1 MARPIAGFLV
11 AVMMVAAMALASM
24 VGAGLAQAQAQTDR
38 DILVDLYNATD
49 GPNWLNNTNW
59 LSDEPLSEWY
69 GVTTDGSGRV
79 TWLDL
84 PGNRLS
90 GEIPAELGGLS
101 NLEEL
106 FLGDNRLTG
115 TIPSELGGLSNLTYL
130 DLFRNQLTGAVP
142 SELSSLSNLEGLHLS
157 DNQLTGTIPSGLSG
171 LSNLEGLF
179 LDSNQLTGAIPSELG
194 DLSNLVDLFLAGNQ
208 LTGTIPSE
216 LAAQSNLEQLFLADN
231 HLSGEIPAEL
241 GNLSNL
247 RQLDLRDNPI
257 LSGPLP
263 ASFTGLTSLTYLRL
277 DGTQLCAPTD
287 AAFQAWL
294 GGIGG
299 RLGVVNCAA
308 DQRRTVT
315 LSMMRPVVGAELKAT
330 LSDPDGAV
338 TDVMWQWARSLDGT
352 TNWVDIA
359 GATSMS
365 YTPTPMDDG
374 YYLRATATYTDPL
387 ASGKTSMAVSDHA
400 VTEGDPLVA
409 RYDANANGM
418 IDKAEV
424 IAAINDYLFGDADEA
439 ISKTEVIRLIN
450 LYLFGPS
457 TPSNPPGA
465 PEGLTAAGNGQTR
478 MDLSWSA
485 PSSDG
490 GAAITGYRIEVSENG
505 STWTD
510 LVANTGNAATS
521 YSHTGLR
528 AGSTRHYRVSA
539 INSAGTG
546 PASNIATGATDTT
559 PTADRAALVALY
571 NATNGPNWANST
583 NWLTAA
589 PLDEWFGV
597 TTDSSSGRVTEL
609 SLGYNN
615 LFGELPAE
623 LGDLTALENLE
634 LDGSYISDLSA
645 LSSLTSLRYLR
656 INQNAVSDLSALS
669 GLTRLES
676 LTLNWNPVQDVSP
689 LLSLTNLRY
698 LDLGQ
703 TPLGGPSIN
712 VHIPILTARGVT
724 VLYDDRFDYTAEG
737 FTVEGGP
744 QIYNDNIFVMPI
756 EALSDGEQHADK
768 YSQYAQRFY
777 ESFKDEFDFLMIVG
791 PGFSQPRG
799 VSHAFYAGVK
809 NDVRGIGL
817 DIFSAGDRYGSA
829 DKLQGVMFCSFLW
842 AAQDLT
848 ISHELMHR
856 WGAYVMPGEISD
868 GHWFGPSNIYG
879 FLGGLYTT
887 SFDEITK
894 LGEDTYFVDSS
905 VVYLKDSYAPLE
917 LYLAGF
923 IPPEEVPEFWVAADV
938 EWVEWPSVFT
948 ATEIKEYTID
958 DVIAEHGR
966 RIPGASQ
973 AQREFRAA
981 AILLMDNNYP
991 ATSGKL
997 EFLSDVITRYSHAG
1011 VDDDELSANFYET
1024 TGGRARIVMDGL
1036 AEFLKDSATVPGAPT
1051 GLTAAGNGWTRI
1063 ALSWSA
1069 PSSDGGAAI
1078 TGYRVEVSE
1087 DRMGWSD
1094 LVVNTG
1100 STATSYSH
1108 TGLTAGSTRHY
1119 RVSAINSVGTGPA
1132 SNLAAARTSTTGTD
1146 RAALVALYNA
1156 TNGPNW
1162 ANDTNWLTDAPL
1174 GAWHGVSTD
1183 ASGRVTALRLYENG
1197 LSGSIPSEMGNLT
1210 SLEELIL
1217 VGNGITEISGL
1228 SEVVSLRVLGLD
1240 YNNIPD
1246 LSPLAD
1252 LTNLTDLSLS
1262 DTNVPDL
1269 SVLSDL
1275 INLTH
1280 LRLITTNTADLSP
1293 LSGLTNLTSLT
1304 LSHNSIADL
1313 SPLAELT
1320 NLTYL
1325 NFWENQI
1332 EDISALSGL
1341 TNLTG
1346 VGLGLNNVTDISALS
1361 GLTKLETL
1369 WLNNNNVTDISSLAG
1384 LTNLTELY
1392 LGSNSITDISA
1403 LAALTSLMELDLAS
1417 NNITDLAP
1425 LAGLTNLRNLD
1436 VRGNVLND
1444 SSIAEHVPALE
1455 SNGTVVLFDM
1465 RLSKGDFD
1473 IELVF
1478 LDDFT
1483 ESQKRVLQYTALR
1496 WMAVIIEDVPEY
1508 EFTGVWS
1515 GQCGGQS
1522 FEIPSGE
1529 RIDDLRIYVA
1539 TGGQSPGIHGTGGIY
1554 VMREESH
1561 LPVVGC
1567 MTFDLSHANLL
1578 VTGLHEIGHV
1588 LGFASEVWNEFGF
1601 YQNPPNGDDHFSGPL
1616 AIAAFAAA
1624 GGSDYEGAKVPLRQG
1639 ESHWR
1644 LSVLEGELM
1653 SPSGGGTLSA
1663 ITVQSLADL
1672 GYGVD
1677 VAQADAYTLPRARGG
1692 G

>member
-1 MARPIAGFLV
+1 MDLSWTAPTFTGGVPITGYAVESSPDGTDPWVGVFTTTGAATSYTDDGTDANGPMFVAGEWLHYR
-11 AVMMVAAMALASM
+11 VAAVNR
-24 VGAGLAQAQAQTDR
+24 VGTGPFSEPRPAG
-38 DILVDLYNATD
+38 
-49 GPNWLNNTNW
+49 
-59 LSDEPLSEWY
+59 
-69 GVTTDGSGRV
+69 
-79 TWLDL
+79 
-84 PGNRLS
+84 
-90 GEIPAELGGLS
+90 
-101 NLEEL
+101 
-106 FLGDNRLTG
+106 
-115 TIPSELGGLSNLTYL
+115 
-130 DLFRNQLTGAVP
+130 
-142 SELSSLSNLEGLHLS
+142 
-157 DNQLTGTIPSGLSG
+157 
-171 LSNLEGLF
+171 
-179 LDSNQLTGAIPSELG
+179 
-194 DLSNLVDLFLAGNQ
+194 
-208 LTGTIPSE
+208 
-216 LAAQSNLEQLFLADN
+216 
-231 HLSGEIPAEL
+231 
-241 GNLSNL
+241 
-247 RQLDLRDNPI
+247 
-257 LSGPLP
+257 
-263 ASFTGLTSLTYLRL
+263 
-277 DGTQLCAPTD
+277 
-287 AAFQAWL
+287 
-294 GGIGG
+294 
-299 RLGVVNCAA
+299 
-308 DQRRTVT
+308 
-315 LSMMRPVVGAELKAT
+315 
-330 LSDPDGAV
+330 
-338 TDVMWQWARSLDGT
+338 
-352 TNWVDIA
+352 
-359 GATSMS
+359 
-365 YTPTPMDDG
+365 
-374 YYLRATATYTDPL
+374 
-387 ASGKTSMAVSDHA
+387 
-400 VTEGDPLVA
+400 GDPLVA
-409 RYDANANGM
+409 RYDANGNNM

-465 PEGLTAAGNGQTR
+465 PEGLTAVGNGQTR
-478 MDLSWSA
+478 MDLSWGA

-546 PASNIATGATDTT
+546 PASN
-559 PTADRAALVALY
+559 P
-571 NATNGPNWANST
+571 
-583 NWLTAA
+583 
-589 PLDEWFGV
+589 
-597 TTDSSSGRVTEL
+597 
-609 SLGYNN
+609 
-615 LFGELPAE
+615 
-623 LGDLTALENLE
+623 
-634 LDGSYISDLSA
+634 
-645 LSSLTSLRYLR
+645 
-656 INQNAVSDLSALS
+656 
-669 GLTRLES
+669 
-676 LTLNWNPVQDVSP
+676 
-689 LLSLTNLRY
+689 
-698 LDLGQ
+698 
-703 TPLGGPSIN
+703 
-712 VHIPILTARGVT
+712 
-724 VLYDDRFDYTAEG
+724 
-737 FTVEGGP
+737 
-744 QIYNDNIFVMPI
+744 
-756 EALSDGEQHADK
+756 
-768 YSQYAQRFY
+768 
-777 ESFKDEFDFLMIVG
+777 
-791 PGFSQPRG
+791 
-799 VSHAFYAGVK
+799 
-809 NDVRGIGL
+809 
-817 DIFSAGDRYGSA
+817 
-829 DKLQGVMFCSFLW
+829 
-842 AAQDLT
+842 
-848 ISHELMHR
+848 
-856 WGAYVMPGEISD
+856 
-868 GHWFGPSNIYG
+868 
-879 FLGGLYTT
+879 
-887 SFDEITK
+887 
-894 LGEDTYFVDSS
+894 
-905 VVYLKDSYAPLE
+905 
-917 LYLAGF
+917 
-923 IPPEEVPEFWVAADV
+923 
-938 EWVEWPSVFT
+938 
-948 ATEIKEYTID
+948 
-958 DVIAEHGR
+958 
-966 RIPGASQ
+966 
-973 AQREFRAA
+973 
-981 AILLMDNNYP
+981 
-991 ATSGKL
+991 
-997 EFLSDVITRYSHAG
+997 
-1011 VDDDELSANFYET
+1011 
-1024 TGGRARIVMDGL
+1024 
-1036 AEFLKDSATVPGAPT
+1036 
-1051 GLTAAGNGWTRI
+1051 
-1063 ALSWSA
+1063 
-1069 PSSDGGAAI
+1069 
-1078 TGYRVEVSE
+1078 
-1087 DRMGWSD
+1087 
-1094 LVVNTG
+1094 
-1100 STATSYSH
+1100 
-1108 TGLTAGSTRHY
+1108 
-1119 RVSAINSVGTGPA
+1119 
-1132 SNLAAARTSTTGTD
+1132 AAARTSTTGTD

-1174 GAWHGVSTD
+1174 GSWHGVSTD

-1275 INLTH
+1275 TNLTH

-1304 LSHNSIADL
+1304 LSHNSIEDL

-1392 LGSNSITDISA
+1392 LGTNSITDISA
-1403 LAALTSLMELDLAS
+1403 LAELTSLMELDLAS

-1588 LGFASEVWNEFGF
+1588 LGFASEDVERVRILSE
-1601 YQNPPNGDDHFSGPL
+1601 P
-1616 AIAAFAAA
+1616 
-1624 GGSDYEGAKVPLRQG
+1624 AK
-1639 ESHWR
+1639 WR
-1644 LSVLEGELM
+1644 
-1653 SPSGGGTLSA
+1653 
-1663 ITVQSLADL
+1663 
-1672 GYGVD
+1672 
-1677 VAQADAYTLPRARGG
+1677 
-1692 G
+1692 

>member
-1 MARPIAGFLV
+1 MNRAFNTRFPLVIA
-11 AVMMVAAMALASM
+11 
-24 VGAGLAQAQAQTDR
+24 
-38 DILVDLYNATD
+38 
-49 GPNWLNNTNW
+49 
-59 LSDEPLSEWY
+59 
-69 GVTTDGSGRV
+69 
-79 TWLDL
+79 
-84 PGNRLS
+84 
-90 GEIPAELGGLS
+90 
-101 NLEEL
+101 
-106 FLGDNRLTG
+106 
-115 TIPSELGGLSNLTYL
+115 
-130 DLFRNQLTGAVP
+130 
-142 SELSSLSNLEGLHLS
+142 
-157 DNQLTGTIPSGLSG
+157 
-171 LSNLEGLF
+171 
-179 LDSNQLTGAIPSELG
+179 
-194 DLSNLVDLFLAGNQ
+194 
-208 LTGTIPSE
+208 
-216 LAAQSNLEQLFLADN
+216 
-231 HLSGEIPAEL
+231 
-241 GNLSNL
+241 
-247 RQLDLRDNPI
+247 
-257 LSGPLP
+257 
-263 ASFTGLTSLTYLRL
+263 
-277 DGTQLCAPTD
+277 
-287 AAFQAWL
+287 
-294 GGIGG
+294 
-299 RLGVVNCAA
+299 
-308 DQRRTVT
+308 VT
-315 LSMMRPVVGAELKAT
+315 LGLLTVLLLPS
-330 LSDPDGAV
+330 GAV
-338 TDVMWQWARSLDGT
+338 TAEDA
-352 TNWVDIA
+352 
-359 GATSMS
+359 
-365 YTPTPMDDG
+365 
-374 YYLRATATYTDPL
+374 
-387 ASGKTSMAVSDHA
+387 
-400 VTEGDPLVA
+400 LVA
-409 RYDANANGM
+409 RYDTNGNGT
-418 IDKAEV
+418 IEKNEV
-424 IAAINDYLFGDADEA
+424 IAAINDYLFGDGDEA
-439 ISKTEVIRLIN
+439 ISKAEVIRLIN
-450 LYLFGPS
+450 LYLFGPPTTGS
-457 TPSNPPGA
+457 PPGA
-465 PEGLTAAGNGQTR
+465 PEGLTTAGNGPTR
-478 MDLSWSA
+478 IDLLWNA

-490 GAAITGYRIEVSENG
+490 GAPITGYRIEVSEAG

-510 LVANTGNAATS
+510 LAANTGSGATS
-521 YSHTGLR
+521 YSHTGLT

-546 PASNIATGATDTT
+546 PASNIATGTTT
-559 PTADRAALVALY
+559 PGATGTATSDRTAMIAFY
-571 NATNGPNWANST
+571 NSMGGPNWANNT
-583 NWLTAA
+583 NWLSDK
-589 PLDEWFGV
+589 PVGDWYGI
-597 TTDSSSGRVTEL
+597 TTDNRGRIIRISLHYNGLNGQIPLQFGDLDALEELELNGIDGDNPDLSALSDLPNLRFL
-609 SLGYNN
+609 SLH
-615 LFGELPAE
+615 
-623 LGDLTALENLE
+623 EN
-634 LDGSYISDLSA
+634 GISDLSA
-645 LSSLTSLRYLR
+645 LTELP
-656 INQNAVSDLSALS
+656 
-669 GLTRLES
+669 RLEALDLRNNRIS
-676 LTLNWNPVQDVSP
+676 DVSP
-689 LLSLTNLRY
+689 LLTLLSSSNLRR
-698 LDLGQ
+698 LVLAGN
-703 TPLGGPSIN
+703 PLSSSS
-712 VHIPILTARGVT
+712 VYTHIPMLEAGGVDVIHHGYALT
-724 VLYDDRFDYTAEG
+724 
-737 FTVEGGP
+737 GGDLTIEDVP
-744 QIYNDNIFVMPI
+744 LIYNDNLVVLPVTTGSSLQ
-756 EALSDGEQHADK
+756 AYTRS
-768 YSQYAQRFY
+768 FY
-777 ESFKDEFDFLMIVG
+777 KHFDDEFDFLVLVSPGFLEFELG
-791 PGFSQPRG
+791 PGGYYIG
-799 VSHAFYAGVK
+799 VA
-809 NDVRGIGL
+809 NDVQGIGAS
-817 DIFSAGDRYGSA
+817 IYSKSNEFGSA
-829 DKLQGVMFCSFLW
+829 DKLHGIPFF
-842 AAQDLT
+842 
-848 ISHELMHR
+848 SHVHWFRGIILHEVLHR
-856 WGAYVMPGEISD
+856 WAVSGSHPLASGD
-868 GHWFGPSNIYG
+868 GHFAKFSNIFG
-879 FLGGLYTT
+879 AFGGYF
-887 SFDEITK
+887 SSPFEEIVD
-894 LGEDTYFVDSS
+894 LGENRFKAQKRGWSYTYG
-905 VVYLKDSYAPLE
+905 PLE
-917 LYLAGF
+917 LYFAGL
-923 IPPEEVPEFWVAADV
+923 IPPKDVPDFWVAVDG
-938 EWVEWPSVFT
+938 EWIDQESGTFT
-948 ATEIKEYTID
+948 ATSIEKYTASDI
-958 DVIAEHGR
+958 IAAYGR
-966 RIPGASQ
+966 RVPEASSS
-973 AQREFRAA
+973 QREFRAA
-981 AILLMDNNYP
+981 VILLIDENDPTVDSML
-991 ATSGKL
+991 L
-997 EFLSDVITRYSHAG
+997 ESLSTDIAWFSFPGT
-1011 VDDDELSANFYET
+1011 DEFEENNFYEA
-1024 TGGRARIVMDGL
+1024 TGGRATFKMDGL
-1036 AEFLKDSATVPGAPT
+1036 AEFRKNSATPPGAPT
-1051 GLTAAGNGWTRI
+1051 GLTAAGNGPTRI
-1063 ALSWSA
+1063 DLSWIS
-1069 PSSDGGAAI
+1069 PTSDGRSGI
-1078 TGYRVEVSE
+1078 TGYRIEVSE
-1087 DRMGWSD
+1087 DRTDWSD
-1094 LVVNTG
+1094 LEADTG
-1100 STATSYSH
+1100 STSTSYSH
-1108 TGLTAGSTRHY
+1108 TRLTAGSTRHY

-1275 INLTH
+1275 TNLTH

-1392 LGSNSITDISA
+1392 LGTNSITDISA
-1403 LAALTSLMELDLAS
+1403 LAELTSLMELDLAS

-1465 RLSKGDFD
+1465 RLSKGNFD

-1529 RIDDLRIYVA
+1529 RMDDLRIYVA
-1539 TGGQSPGIHGTGGIY
+1539 TSGQSPGIHGTGGIY

-1588 LGFASEVWNEFGF
+1588 LGFASEMWNEFGF

-1616 AIAAFAAA
+1616 AIAAFDAA